1 MYLVENLNTSASP
14 RVICGR
20 GLLHRKLDARQRA
33 AIAVQLLVGEA
44 AIEMSSAQ
52 LARLLGVSVPY
63 IRAARQLSSSKRQAI
78 ADGKDR
84 TPFAILIKPTLPAP
98 RVADDQIE
106 GLRHIA

>member
-20 GLLHRKLDARQRA
+20 GLSHRRLRAAQKA
-33 AIAVQLLVGEA
+33 AIAGQLIEGEIS
-44 AIEMSSAQ
+44 IELSMRQVAS
-52 LARLLGVSVPY
+52 LLGVSVPY
-63 IRAARQLSSSKRQAI
+63 IRAARQLSSAKRQAI
-78 ADGKDR
+78 ADGKDP

-106 GLRHIA
+106 GDRHIA